1 MKTLSALALI
11 LAVSGCNTFEGVGR
25 DLAAGGQAIEQ
36 AATDAREPTPE
47 PVYRP
52 APQPQ
57 QPIYSQPPPGSQYV
71 Y

>member
-36 AATDAREPTPE
+36 AATNARAPDPE

-52 APQPQ
+52 APQP
-57 QPIYSQPPPGSQYV
+57 PIYSQPPPGSQYV